1 YPLDAVLSLPP
12 AMGIAADHCRGFWCD
27 AASLP
32 RIEEETM
39 CYAVLPRLSWLA
51 PARLPAGQ
59 GMTLAQLRSTLEDM
73 FSADDSPVMVAQ
85 CRLQ

>member
-1 YPLDAVLSLPP
+1 
-12 AMGIAADHCRGFWCD
+12 
-27 AASLP
+27 
-32 RIEEETM
+32 M

-85 CRLQ
+85 CRLQRGAEPEWLEVMRGFVVPPQWEARAAAMVQHAVVPV